1 MTSIGFYAFVN
12 DPVEVLICRAV
23 TPPVLETG
31 HNNYRLGLY
40 DTNLS
45 KSGGG
50 IYVPDESVEAYKQAW
65 SICDIG
71 PSATYTADHF
81 IKPLSQLGVSSI
93 QFKDSE
99 VESILLSNYDVN
111 NKGYLTVEDASNIQ
125 ISSTIFRGN
134 TDITSFNE
142 LKYFKATTYI
152 DGYYGSD
159 NAGTF
164 YNCTSL

>member
-1 MTSIGFYAFVN
+1 
-12 DPVEVLICRAV
+12 LICRAT
-23 TPPVLETG
+23 TPPTLETG
-31 HNNYRLGLY
+31 HNGYQLGLY

-45 KSGGG
+45 KSGAG
-50 IYVPDESVEAYKQAW
+50 IYVPDESVEAYKTAW
-65 SICDIG
+65 ASSLIG
-71 PSATYTADHF
+71 PNGIYTVDHF
-81 IKPLSQLGVSSI
+81 IKPLSRLNVPAI
-93 QFKDSE
+93 DFKDSE

-134 TDITSFNE
+134 TNITSFNE

-152 DGYYGSD
+152 DGYYGNNTS
-159 NAGTF
+159 GTF